1 MNNKRRNEFAKAFD
15 INEPYIVAA
24 YDKIHRRYVYFGYEG
39 DRLEILTERALFKLL
54 GVVSG
59 ETDIVTMDARSS
71 MVSDIMHMSRC
82 VFGYCDFKYSDYQ
95 ELDQEDELEIIYE
108 LQVEGVE

>member
-1 MNNKRRNEFAKAFD
+1 MNTERKLEFSRKFD
-15 INEPYIVAA
+15 INEPYIEAA
-24 YDKIHRRYVYFGYEG
+24 YEKIHKRYVYFGYDG

-59 ETDIVTMDARSS
+59 ETDIVTMDTRSS